1 MELTE
6 SQKACVNHFEGPCL
20 VLAVPG
26 SGKTT
31 VLINR
36 IENLIKKGVGENEIM
51 SITFS
56 RSQAL
61 DMRERYKEKFQKNS
75 YFSTIHALSYSIIS
89 SYMKANKRKINLI
102 EGNNYVSKYSLIR
115 RIYFD
120 VNSSYMDDEL
130 LDEFFNSY
138 SYIKNS
144 MIDYNSYKHS
154 NKLKNFPKLC
164 QAYEKFKED
173 NFLIDFDDMLSLSFN
188 ILKKDEKLLKKVRK
202 RAKFIQVDEAQDTSK
217 IQLEIIKLI
226 AYPLNNIFMVLD
238 DDQSI
243 YSFRG
248 ADTREILAFKNSYKD
263 CKLYLIGD
271 NFRSSKDIVRV
282 SSKFIL
288 SNKNRFEKEFIS
300 VKDSLK
306 PITLVRT
313 KNLEVRDKYIVDK
326 IKSIEKNKTIAI
338 LYRNNI
344 SAFSLIFK
352 LQKEGLDF
360 SLSDKKFQYL
370 KSQSLKDILN
380 ILEFSYKPYDKEIF
394 ENIYYKLGAYLKKD
408 F

>member
-1 MELTE
+1 M
-6 SQKACVNHFEGPCL
+6 
-20 VLAVPG
+20 
-26 SGKTT
+26 
-31 VLINR
+31 
-36 IENLIKKGVGENEIM
+36 
-51 SITFS
+51 
-56 RSQAL
+56 
-61 DMRERYKEKFQKNS
+61 
-75 YFSTIHALSYSIIS
+75 
-89 SYMKANKRKINLI
+89 
-102 EGNNYVSKYSLIR
+102 
-115 RIYFD
+115 
-120 VNSSYMDDEL
+120 
-130 LDEFFNSY
+130 
-138 SYIKNS
+138 
-144 MIDYNSYKHS
+144 
-154 NKLKNFPKLC
+154 
-164 QAYEKFKED
+164 
-173 NFLIDFDDMLSLSFN
+173 
-188 ILKKDEKLLKKVRK
+188 KKVRK

-408 F
+408 FFKIYPLLQ

>member
-1 MELTE
+1 M
-6 SQKACVNHFEGPCL
+6 
-20 VLAVPG
+20 
-26 SGKTT
+26 
-31 VLINR
+31 
-36 IENLIKKGVGENEIM
+36 
-51 SITFS
+51 
-56 RSQAL
+56 
-61 DMRERYKEKFQKNS
+61 
-75 YFSTIHALSYSIIS
+75 
-89 SYMKANKRKINLI
+89 
-102 EGNNYVSKYSLIR
+102 
-115 RIYFD
+115 
-120 VNSSYMDDEL
+120 
-130 LDEFFNSY
+130 
-138 SYIKNS
+138 
-144 MIDYNSYKHS
+144 
-154 NKLKNFPKLC
+154 
-164 QAYEKFKED
+164 
-173 NFLIDFDDMLSLSFN
+173 
-188 ILKKDEKLLKKVRK
+188 KKVRK

-352 LQKEGLDF
+352 LQKRRIRL
-360 SLSDKKFQYL
+360 LP
-370 KSQSLKDILN
+370 IW
-380 ILEFSYKPYDKEIF
+380 
-394 ENIYYKLGAYLKKD
+394 
-408 F
+408 

>member
-1 MELTE
+1 M
-6 SQKACVNHFEGPCL
+6 
-20 VLAVPG
+20 
-26 SGKTT
+26 
-31 VLINR
+31 
-36 IENLIKKGVGENEIM
+36 
-51 SITFS
+51 
-56 RSQAL
+56 
-61 DMRERYKEKFQKNS
+61 
-75 YFSTIHALSYSIIS
+75 
-89 SYMKANKRKINLI
+89 
-102 EGNNYVSKYSLIR
+102 
-115 RIYFD
+115 
-120 VNSSYMDDEL
+120 
-130 LDEFFNSY
+130 
-138 SYIKNS
+138 
-144 MIDYNSYKHS
+144 
-154 NKLKNFPKLC
+154 
-164 QAYEKFKED
+164 
-173 NFLIDFDDMLSLSFN
+173 
-188 ILKKDEKLLKKVRK
+188 KKVRK

-408 F
+408 FLKFIPSYNSENIFDILLDIEGLKSYQYQNIEDIKAKFEFMKDLNLYKRLLNIDLLIDYRSYLKSSLNIDSNTLRTYDIIMESLLDISKTTESLDDLKLKLESIYECQSERSSLNLSTIHSSKGLEYDCVFIIDLNRDEFPGINSSLDDDLLEEERRLFYVAMTRQKNLYF